1 MRDNTKSTRSH
12 KHIFCAHCGTQNP
25 IDNYACSRCG
35 ERLTVST
42 TDSSSKIEHVSC
54 SQCHNT
60 NDERSDYCSGCGAEM
75 SQSIPLLDTPNIETP
90 STTQTQI
97 FEHDINRAPASST
110 DFINPQND
118 LTNAEQ
124 ALKAGSQEQ
133 SSSPDEGISAPNTS
147 GRSNGEIPPSINRW
161 NWAAFLMPAVW
172 GLFSGVPFTGLLIAA
187 AFLPSSAQLLIMI
200 IASLFLGF
208 KGNQLAWRGKKW
220 QSVEHFN
227 SFQQKWASWSIKLS
241 AAIGAIL
248 IIFILSQ
255 SGS

>member
-1 MRDNTKSTRSH
+1 MRDNTKSTKTT

-25 IDNYACSRCG
+25 TDDYACSRCG
-35 ERLTVST
+35 ERLTGST
-42 TDSSSKIEHVSC
+42 IDSSSKIEYVAC
-54 SQCHNT
+54 SQCLNT
-60 NDERSDYCSGCGAEM
+60 NDVRSDYCWVCGAEM
-75 SQSIPLLDTPNIETP
+75 SLSVPLANTPNIETP

-97 FEHDINRAPASST
+97 FEHDINRAPGSST

-124 ALKAGSQEQ
+124 ALETGSQEQ

-147 GRSNGEIPPSINRW
+147 GRSNGEIPPAINRW

-172 GLFSGVPFTGLLIAA
+172 GLFSGVPFTGLLFAA

-220 QSVEHFN
+220 QSVEHFH

-255 SGS
+255 SSS

>member
-60 NDERSDYCSGCGAEM
+60 NDVRSDYCSGCGAEM
-75 SQSIPLLDTPNIETP
+75 SQSIPSLNTPNIETP
-90 STTQTQI
+90 AKTQNQVG
-97 FEHDINRAPASST
+97 EHDLNRAPASST
-110 DFINPQND
+110 DFINPPND
-118 LTNAEQ
+118 VTNAEQ
-124 ALKAGSQEQ
+124 ALEAGTREQ
-133 SSSPDEGISAPNTS
+133 SSSPHERISTPNTS
-147 GRSNGEIPPSINRW
+147 GRSNGEIPPGIKRW

-172 GLFSGVPFTGLLIAA
+172 GLFSGVPFSGLLFAA
-187 AFLPSSAQLLIMI
+187 AFLPSTAQLLIMI

-227 SFQQKWASWSIKLS
+227 SFQQKWSSWSIKLS

-248 IIFILSQ
+248 IIFIVSQ

>member
-1 MRDNTKSTRSH
+1 MKDNTKSTKTT

-25 IDNYACSRCG
+25 TDDYACSRCG
-35 ERLTVST
+35 ERLTGSAI
-42 TDSSSKIEHVSC
+42 DSSSKIEYVPC
-54 SQCHNT
+54 SQCLNT
-60 NDERSDYCSGCGAEM
+60 NDVRSDYCWVCGAEM
-75 SQSIPLLDTPNIETP
+75 SLSAPLANTPNTETP
-90 STTQTQI
+90 ATAQNQI
-97 FEHDINRAPASST
+97 VNRAPASSP
-110 DFINPQND
+110 DFINPPND
-118 LTNAEQ
+118 LTSAEQ
-124 ALKAGSQEQ
+124 ALETGAHKQ
-133 SSSPDEGISAPNTS
+133 SSSPDKGISAPNTS
-147 GRSNGEIPPSINRW
+147 GRSNGEIPPGINRW

-172 GLFSGVPFTGLLIAA
+172 GLFSGVPFTGLLFAA

>member
-1 MRDNTKSTRSH
+1 MKDNTNSTKTT

-25 IDNYACSRCG
+25 TDDYACSRCG
-35 ERLTVST
+35 ERLTGST
-42 TDSSSKIEHVSC
+42 IDSSSKIEYVPC
-54 SQCHNT
+54 SQCLNT
-60 NDERSDYCSGCGAEM
+60 NDVRSDYCWVCGAEM
-75 SQSIPLLDTPNIETP
+75 SLSVPLANTPNTETP
-90 STTQTQI
+90 ATAQNQI
-97 FEHDINRAPASST
+97 VNRAPASSP
-110 DFINPQND
+110 DFINPPND
-118 LTNAEQ
+118 LTSAEQ
-124 ALKAGSQEQ
+124 ALETGAHKQ
-133 SSSPDEGISAPNTS
+133 SSSPDKGISAPNTS
-147 GRSNGEIPPSINRW
+147 GRSNGEIPPGINRW

-172 GLFSGVPFTGLLIAA
+172 GLFSGVPFTGLLFAA